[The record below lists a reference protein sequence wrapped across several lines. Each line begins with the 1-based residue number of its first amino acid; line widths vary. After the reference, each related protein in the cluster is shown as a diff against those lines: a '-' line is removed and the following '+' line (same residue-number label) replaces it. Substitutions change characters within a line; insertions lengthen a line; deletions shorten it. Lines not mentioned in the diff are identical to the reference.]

1 MSTCGAPVQG
11 GDVVVAPGA
20 TVIDGTVTQAGAPVA
35 NAYVRLHDAAGE
47 FTAEVVTGPGGEFV
61 FYARPAR
68 WELRVLSRAGST
80 SCDVDAA
87 TGRTSVVLEL

>member
-1 MSTCGAPVQG
+1 MSTCGAPAQG

-20 TVIDGTVTQAGAPVA
+20 TVVDGVVVHEGAPVPG
-35 NAYVRLHDAAGE
+35 AYVRLHDGDGE

-80 SCDVDAA
+80 TQQVDAA
-87 TGRTSVVLEL
+87 VGRTSVTLAV

>member
-1 MSTCGAPVQG
+1 MSTCGAPAQG

-20 TVIDGTVTQAGAPVA
+20 TVVDGVVARDGEPVPG
-35 NAYVRLHDAAGE
+35 AYVRLHDAGGE

-80 SCDVDAA
+80 TQQVDAHV
-87 TGRTSVVLEL
+87 GRTSVTLTV